1 MGTWVVSIVSAVM
14 NSVTV
19 DMDVKISLGDPA
31 FIYFMYILSSGIAGS
46 YGGIMFNFCGT
57 SIYGQRSLNGYSP
70 WGRKRVVHGLA
81 TKQQS
86 TLIGI

>member
-31 FIYFMYILSSGIAGS
+31 FIYFMYILSMELLDQMMILFLIVCFFKTCQ
-46 YGGIMFNFCGT
+46 YDNF
-57 SIYGQRSLNGYSP
+57 
-70 WGRKRVVHGLA
+70 
-81 TKQQS
+81 
-86 TLIGI
+86 